1 MKIKK
6 MDKIENYYRIFL
18 VTILIAG
25 MIPLTSCVENQSA
38 QVIKIAEM
46 SWISNVPI
54 INIMKIIL
62 EDKLNYEVEF
72 IPTLYAEPTLSALT
86 KNPPEVDIFA
96 DCWQQNFQ
104 TLIDEY
110 VINEK
115 KGEIVSLSYLA
126 PQGFVVPTYLIKGDP
141 ARGIAPLAPDLYSV
155 EQLNDYIHLF
165 DRNKDGSGDLIGG
178 PEGWNATKINEW
190 QLESWGLNFHQL
202 TQDEWVSSSLLI
214 AAYQEGEPILS
225 YFYEPTWQSSQLD
238 LTWLEAPEYNDEA
251 WSDFEI
257 WEKWKMDQ
265 NVSWQPGKACAYP
278 ETKVVVVVTSEF
290 KKKYPKAYQF
300 LQNWSIP
307 LEDLKELCYK
317 IEIERLPVNYV
328 ASTYVKE
335 HPEMVNR
342 WLKGIK

>member
-1 MKIKK
+1 P
-6 MDKIENYYRIFL
+6 
-18 VTILIAG
+18 V
-25 MIPLTSCVENQSA
+25 
-38 QVIKIAEM
+38 
-46 SWISNVPI
+46 
-54 INIMKIIL
+54 INIMKVIL

-72 IPTLYAEPTLSALT
+72 VPTLYGELTFLALV
-86 KNPPEVDIFA
+86 KDPLEVDIFA
-96 DCWQQNFQ
+96 ECWQLNFQ
-104 TLIDEY
+104 SLIDKY

-115 KGEIVSLSYLA
+115 KAEIVSTSYLA

-178 PEGWNATKINEW
+178 PDGWVCSKINEW

-202 TQDEWVSSSLLI
+202 TQEEWVSSSLLI

-225 YFYEPTWQSSQLD
+225 FFYEPTWQSSQLD
-238 LTWLEAPEYNDEA
+238 LTWLEAPEYSDEA
-251 WSDFEI
+251 WSDYKV
-257 WEKWKMDQ
+257 WEDWKAGKE
-265 NVSWQPGKACAYP
+265 VSWKPGKACAYP
-278 ETKVVVVVTSEF
+278 ESKVLVVVTNEF

-328 ASTYVKE
+328 ASTYIKE